1 MAGLMPL
8 LASLGSQLAA
18 AQGGM
23 PSHPMPVPGVDP
35 PQAPVVELLEDED
48 KEAEGE
54 KRGQKRKG
62 PEQ

>member
-1 MAGLMPL
+1 
-8 LASLGSQLAA
+8 
-18 AQGGM
+18 
-23 PSHPMPVPGVDP
+23 MPVPGVDP
-35 PQAPVVELLEDED
+35 SQAPVVELLEDED